1 MKLLLYVHDW
11 APTIGGIQSI
21 TLSLALNLSIYRSPT
36 GDRFEITLITPT
48 LADHMDDS
56 ALPFR
61 VIRHPSLS
69 QLFHLTRE
77 TDVVH
82 LAGPCI
88 APLVFALLLRK
99 PVCIEHHG
107 FQPVCPN
114 GQLVYQPNCSPCPGH
129 FMAGRH
135 LECLRCNSG
144 KGIPHSLRLW
154 LLTFLRRALSKR
166 ATTNILPTE
175 ILGRRLQLP
184 HQLVIPHGIPVPA
197 ATITAAPAV
206 PKAIPPVFAF
216 HGRLVNAKG
225 PQLLLQAAHE
235 LSKMT
240 DGFRIRFIGDGPN
253 RVALESRASALG
265 LSSRVSFLGWV
276 PEDQLGAVLSSATA
290 LVVPSI
296 GGEVFG
302 LVVVENMIRSL
313 PAIVPE
319 GGALAEVAGDSA
331 LTFFPG
337 DANSLAAAISRTLRE
352 PGLAQTLGAAA
363 RSRALARFTEAEM
376 VARHAALYTHLRSNS

>member
-11 APTIGGIQSI
+11 APTIGGIQSV
-21 TLSLALNLSIYRSPT
+21 TLSLARNLATYRSPT
-36 GDRFEITLITPT
+36 SDPFEITLVTAT

-56 ALPFR
+56 AFPFR
-61 VIRHPSLS
+61 VIRRPSLG
-69 QLFHLTRE
+69 QLFRLTRE
-77 TDVVH
+77 ANVVH
-82 LAGPCI
+82 LAGPCV

-114 GQLVYQPNCSPCPGH
+114 GQLVYQPNCSQCPGH

-135 LECLRCNSG
+135 LECLRCNSD
-144 KGIPHSLRLW
+144 KGLPRSLRLW

-166 ATTNILPTE
+166 ATTNILPAE
-175 ILGRRLQLP
+175 ILGRTLQLP

-197 ATITAAPAV
+197 TTTAAAPAAH
-206 PKAIPPVFAF
+206 KAIPPVIAF
-216 HGRLVNAKG
+216 HGRLVSAKG

-235 LSKMT
+235 LSRMT
-240 DGFRIRFIGDGPN
+240 DSFRISFIGDGPD

-265 LSSRVSFLGWV
+265 LSSRVSFLGRV
-276 PEDQLGAVLSSATA
+276 PEDQLGAILSSATV
-290 LVVPSI
+290 LVIPSI

-302 LVVVENMIRSL
+302 LVAAENMIRSL

-337 DANSLAAAISRTLRE
+337 DASSLAAAISRTLRE
-352 PGLAQTLGAAA
+352 PGLAQRLGAAA

-376 VARHAALYTHLRSNS
+376 VARHAGLYTQLRSKS